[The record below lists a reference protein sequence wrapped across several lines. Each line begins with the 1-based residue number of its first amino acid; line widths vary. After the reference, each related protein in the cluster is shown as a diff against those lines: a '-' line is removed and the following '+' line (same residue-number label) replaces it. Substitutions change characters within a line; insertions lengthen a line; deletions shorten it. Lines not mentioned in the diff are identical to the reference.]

1 MKLPKIMSVLG
12 KDYCIVEMSQRKL
25 AAVAEE
31 PLDTKVLGLCEYKKQ
46 LILLFDS
53 MQKDC
58 TVETL
63 LHETI
68 HALDGEL
75 GIGLSEKKVRQLSQG
90 LYDVLKHNPEIW
102 KLIWRKR

>member
-1 MKLPKIMSVLG
+1 MKLPKILDVLG

-31 PLDTKVLGLCEYKKQ
+31 SPDTKVLGLCEYKKQ
-46 LILLFDS
+46 LILLLNA

-58 TVETL
+58 TLETL
-63 LHETI
+63 LHETL

-90 LYDVLKHNPEIW
+90 LYDVFKHNPETW